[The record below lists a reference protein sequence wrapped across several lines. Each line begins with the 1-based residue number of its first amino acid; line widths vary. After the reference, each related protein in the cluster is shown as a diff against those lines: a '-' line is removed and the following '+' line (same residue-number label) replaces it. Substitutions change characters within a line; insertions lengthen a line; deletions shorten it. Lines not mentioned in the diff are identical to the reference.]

1 MNQEIKRMQPQSY
14 DDGIAPPP
22 RYLFVAVIGVFVV
35 LVLGG
40 IGGYMLLQNQFSMS
54 MLLQLAVVA
63 LPLVVLL
70 TIAAAFA
77 FRKRLPRRFAL
88 WLTAAWL
95 VIGVVG
101 MIVFTLIFR
110 NSLEPGQRETVK
122 HYLPFMAMF
131 APALPPVNSS
141 LPTPEA
147 VESDITAEDLLSSSF
162 DLGAPATA
170 EPSVEV
176 IVPPAVEPTSTAAS
190 PTIEVTASPVM
201 QSLVTAVVTSAATS
215 TIEPNAT
222 LEPTQ
227 VTVPTDVPAPTQA
240 AVAPVTVNQTV
251 SQPSAPLTALLT
263 GITPVKQGWNNCG
276 PANITMA
283 LSYYGWKQTQ
293 DYALSFLKPDREDKN
308 VNPWELVNFVNEQS
322 QVRALYRVGGDM
334 PLLKRLVSSG
344 LPVLIETGYM
354 FEGSDWLGH
363 YQTVVGYDDTKQL
376 FYVYDSYLGTGENG
390 NGMPKTYE
398 DFDNFWENFN
408 RTFIVLYKPDEEG
421 LVRGILGDRADVT
434 KANEL
439 AAQTAQQEATA
450 NPQNAFAWFNLGSS
464 LTRLGKYQQA
474 AAAFD
479 KARQVGLHWRMTL
492 YQFSP
497 FEAYFNVGRYEEIM
511 SLTNA
516 NLLNGGQYVE
526 ETYYWQG
533 KVYAAE
539 NDVAKAAASFRL
551 ALARNRNYTA
561 AQDALDALPQ

>member
-1 MNQEIKRMQPQSY
+1 MNQEIKRMQPHSY

-22 RYLFVAVIGVFVV
+22 RYLLIGVIGIFILLVV
-35 LVLGG
+35 GA
-40 IGGYMLLQNQFSMS
+40 IGGYILLNNQLSMSLLLQI
-54 MLLQLAVVA
+54 AVVA
-63 LPLVVLL
+63 APLVVLL
-70 TIAAAFA
+70 TIIGAIV
-77 FRKRLPRRFAL
+77 FRKQLPRRFAV
-88 WLTAAWL
+88 WLTAAWVVL
-95 VIGVVG
+95 GVVG
-101 MIVFTLIFR
+101 MIGFTLVFR

-122 HYLPFMAMF
+122 HYLPFMAIF
-131 APALPPVNSS
+131 APPLPPVNTS

-147 VESDITAEDLLSSSF
+147 VESNITADDLLSSSF
-162 DLGAPATA
+162 DLSASTTA
-170 EPSVEV
+170 EPTADV
-176 IVPPAVEPTSTAAS
+176 IVPPTIEASATVEPS
-190 PTIEVTASPVM
+190 PTVEVTTSPVM
-201 QSLVTAVVTSAATS
+201 QSLVTAVVTSAAT
-215 TIEPNAT
+215 AT
-222 LEPTQ
+222 VEPTLPPP
-227 VTVPTDVPAPTQA
+227 PTDVPQPTQA
-240 AVAPVTVNQTV
+240 AVSPVTVNQSV
-251 SQPSAPLTALLT
+251 SQPNAPLSALLT

-283 LSYYGWKQTQ
+283 LSYYGWTQSQ
-293 DYALSFLKPDREDKN
+293 DYALGFLKPDREDKN
-308 VNPWELVNFVNEQS
+308 VNPWELVNFVNDQS
-322 QVRALYRVGGDM
+322 QIRALYRVGGDM
-334 PLLKRLVSSG
+334 QLIKRLISSG
-344 LPVLIETGYM
+344 MPVLIETGYM

-363 YQTVVGYDDTKQL
+363 YQTVVGYNDTQQL
-376 FYVYDSYLGTGENG
+376 FFVYDSYLGTGENG

-408 RTFIVLYKPDEEG
+408 RTFIVLYKPDEEN
-421 LVRGILGDRADVT
+421 LVRTILGDRADVT

-450 NPQNAFAWFNLGSS
+450 NPQNAYAWFNLGSS

-497 FEAYFNVGRYEEIM
+497 FEAYYNVGRYEEIM

-539 NDVAKAAASFRL
+539 NNTAKAAEAFRK
-551 ALARNRNYTA
+551 AIARNRNYTA
-561 AQDALDALPQ
+561 ARDALNALPQ